1 LCYRKSHYAA
11 AEINRLTGFAVNP
24 QADPKLPDQPF
35 FKEFVVR
42 LPAPVADVNARLYEQ
57 FGIIGGYDLGADYPH
72 LKDHMLI
79 AVTEVNTRASI
90 DRLVMALRKAAT

>member
-1 LCYRKSHYAA
+1 VDH
-11 AEINRLTGFAVNP
+11 E
-24 QADPKLPDQPF
+24 LPDQPF

-42 LPAPVADVNARLYEQ
+42 LPVSVADVNARLYEQ
-57 FGIIGGYDLGADYPH
+57 FGIVGGYDLGNDYPH

>member
-1 LCYRKSHYAA
+1 
-11 AEINRLTGFAVNP
+11 
-24 QADPKLPDQPF
+24 
-35 FKEFVVR
+35 
-42 LPAPVADVNARLYEQ
+42 VADVNARLCEQ
-57 FGIIGGYDLGADYPH
+57 AGIVGGYDLGNDYPH